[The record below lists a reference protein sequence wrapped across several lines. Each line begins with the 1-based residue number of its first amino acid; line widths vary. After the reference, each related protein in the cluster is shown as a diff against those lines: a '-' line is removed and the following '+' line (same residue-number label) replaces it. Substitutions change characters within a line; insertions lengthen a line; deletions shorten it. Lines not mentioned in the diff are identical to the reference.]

1 MAATGFGIVLLR
13 KSKERWI
20 SARQKFK
27 TKWVSFFTTTAT
39 ATAIIF
45 WWQAEK
51 YKKFFDPFPCVEVSR
66 LISISSQK
74 V

>member
-1 MAATGFGIVLLR
+1 MAATGFGIALLLR
-13 KSKERWI
+13 KSREGDGYLSPPKI
-20 SARQKFK
+20 QNKMGF
-27 TKWVSFFTTTAT
+27 VFHHHH
-39 ATAIIF
+39 IF